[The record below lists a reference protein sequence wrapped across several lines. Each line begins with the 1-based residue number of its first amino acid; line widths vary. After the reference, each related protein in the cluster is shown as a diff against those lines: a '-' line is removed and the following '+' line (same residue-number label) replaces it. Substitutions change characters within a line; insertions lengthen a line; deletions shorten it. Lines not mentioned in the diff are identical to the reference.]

1 MYTLRICFVNTCTLN
16 IEYTQTPKYY
26 YYTTYILAGHKIQ
39 TFDPIRELNRTPQ
52 TQQSHTLP
60 LRHGGIKKGEESLVT
75 LL

>member
-1 MYTLRICFVNTCTLN
+1 MFCKLHILHTYTLN
-16 IEYTQTPKYY
+16 IEYTQMPKYY
-26 YYTTYILAGHKIQ
+26 YYTTYIHAGHKIQ